1 MPKRHCSDVFFFND
15 AEWTDFPLVVKKTKS
30 MLDGEYKPDGYNI
43 GANCGKAAGQT
54 IFHAHVHVIPRYDGD
69 LPDPRG
75 GVRNFKK
82 PLVKYDHHAD

>member
-54 IFHAHVHVIPRYDGD
+54 IFHAHVHVIPRYEGD
-69 LPDPRG
+69 VSDPRG
-75 GVRNFKK
+75 GVRNFKQA
-82 PLVKYDHHAD
+82 LVPYDHHTN